1 MFQTVRAVFTSLD
14 ADGTNGPLALNEYDC
29 SRLVVKYVLVTH
41 SSSFY
46 VNEHQGDGLFTH
58 KTVTE
63 NNLGGIRGD
72 DPANTLPMY
81 NSYGAYGAK
90 E

>member
-1 MFQTVRAVFTSLD
+1 MFQTVRTVFTSLD
-14 ADGTNGPLALNEYDC
+14 ATGSNGPLTLND
-29 SRLVVKYVLVTH
+29 RT
-41 SSSFY
+41 SSFY

-72 DPANTLPMY
+72 DPANILPTY
-81 NSYGAYGAK
+81 SSYGAYGAS